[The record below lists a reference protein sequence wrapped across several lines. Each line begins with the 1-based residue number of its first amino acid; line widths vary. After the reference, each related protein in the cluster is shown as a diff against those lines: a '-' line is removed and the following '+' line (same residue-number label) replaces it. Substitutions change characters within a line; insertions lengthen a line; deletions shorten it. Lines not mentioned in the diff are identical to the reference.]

1 MKRITEQLAE
11 QQSPH
16 EQDNKKKIRRG
27 GVLSKS
33 ALAQENRQYQGTTAI
48 SEGCRKSGFV
58 PAFYDT
64 LSDRSA
70 ISCFADGTPAP
81 VHLLDGVPVE
91 WVSEYDAEGHV
102 VSLRPGVIAGFL
114 RDGRFYTREEVAQAG

>member
-11 QQSPH
+11 LQPPP
-16 EQDNKKKIRRG
+16 EQDNEQKIKRR
-27 GVLSKS
+27 GVLSKT
-33 ALAQENRQYQGTTAI
+33 ALVQENRQYRGTKAI
-48 SEGCRKSGFV
+48 SEGCRESGFV

-64 LSDRSA
+64 LSDRST

-81 VHLLDGVPVE
+81 IHLLEGVPAE

-102 VSLRPGVIAGFL
+102 ASLRPGVIAGFL
-114 RDGRFYTREEVAQAG
+114 RDGRFYTREEVAREE